1 MFFVRLARS
10 YGISYSILQKFNT
23 VDEKQNYVISCM
35 QKTIDSLIEKWK
47 MRHSTR
53 SKANDEENMKLNNLK
68 IASKI
73 QKKDQF
79 SWLNV
84 KTK

>member
-1 MFFVRLARS
+1 MARS
-10 YGISYSILQKFNT
+10 YGISYSILQKYNT
-23 VDEKQNYVISCM
+23 IDEKQNYVISCM
-35 QKTIDSLIEKWK
+35 QKTIDSLIEKWR

-53 SKANDEENMKLNNLK
+53 SKANDEENSKLYNLK
-68 IASKI
+68 MASKN

-79 SWLNV
+79 AWLNV